1 MSFARKG
8 RAPRPAAPVAALA
21 LALSLVVAVFGC
33 ATNPVTGKSELS
45 FVSESQEIAAGQ
57 QSEAAIEQEF
67 GYYEHRGW
75 ASRVDSVGKALA
87 GRSHRPELPWHF
99 RVLDDPTVNAFAAPG
114 GYIYITR
121 GILAHLNSEAQLAGV
136 VGHEIGHV
144 TARHYARAVSRQQ
157 VAGLGL
163 ILGSVLSETVAR
175 SADLA
180 QTGLGLLML
189 KYGRDQENESDRLGV
204 EYSVKSNF
212 DAREMPATYRTLSRI
227 GERAGSR
234 IPTYLSTHPDPAAR
248 EATVRDLAAAAV
260 GARTDLRI
268 NRDGYLRMLDGVIY
282 GPDPRQGYFEG
293 NRFYHPEL
301 RFVMDFPSGW
311 QKQNSRNAVV
321 AQQAQT
327 AAMQLTLVNAPGLSP
342 TQYVQKLAN
351 DRQITGADGR
361 GETIHG
367 FPAWA
372 GRVGVQDAQG
382 NTGTLLLV
390 VIRQNANA
398 MYQIL
403 GQAQAGSSGEG
414 AILASARSF
423 AALNDAAR
431 LNPTPDRIKVVTATR
446 SGTVAQVLAALGT
459 QAIDAEETALINGLT
474 TDGTVASGRV
484 LKIVVPGN
492 R

>member
-1 MSFARKG
+1 MSLTPRIG
-8 RAPRPAAPVAALA
+8 RTRLPAAFGIALA
-21 LALSLVVAVFGC
+21 LAVAGLGC
-33 ATNPVTGKSELS
+33 ATNPVTGKREIS
-45 FVSESQEIAAGQ
+45 FVSESQEIAAGRE
-57 QSEAAIEQEF
+57 SEAAIEQEF
-67 GYYEHRGW
+67 GYFEHRGW
-75 ASRVDSVGKALA
+75 TSRVDSLGKALA
-87 GRSHRPELPWHF
+87 ARSHRPELPWTFH
-99 RVLDDPTVNAFAAPG
+99 VLDDATVNAFAAPG

-163 ILGSVLSETVAR
+163 ILGSVLSESVAR

-260 GARTDLRI
+260 AGRTDLRI
-268 NRDGYLRMLDGVIY
+268 NRDGYMRMLDGVVF
-282 GPDPRQGYFEG
+282 GADPRQGYFEG

-311 QKQNSRNAVV
+311 QKQNSRSAVV

-327 AAMQLTLVNAPGLSP
+327 AAMQLTLVNAPGLTP
-342 TQYVQKLAN
+342 TQYVQKLVN
-351 DRQITGADGR
+351 DRQVTGADGR

-372 GRVGVQDAQG
+372 GRVSLQDAQG

-390 VIRQNANA
+390 VLRQNANA

-403 GQAQAGSSGEG
+403 GQAASGSAGEA

-423 AALNDAAR
+423 TALNDAAR
-431 LNPTPDRIKVVTATR
+431 LNPTPDRIRVVAAPR
-446 SGTVAQVLAALGT
+446 AGTFAQVVGGLGT
-459 QAIDAEETALINGLT
+459 QALDVEETALINGMT
-474 TDGTVASGRV
+474 TDATIASGR
-484 LKIVVPGN
+484 LIKIVVPG
-492 R
+492 RR